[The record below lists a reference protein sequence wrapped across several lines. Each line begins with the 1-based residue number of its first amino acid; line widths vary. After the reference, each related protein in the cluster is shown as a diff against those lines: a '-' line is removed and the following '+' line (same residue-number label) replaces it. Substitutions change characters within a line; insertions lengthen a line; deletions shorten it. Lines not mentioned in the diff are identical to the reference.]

1 MRISTASGS
10 PKKAT
15 APIDESPDFDSAQLP
30 ETDTFRA
37 WVRNSAEALGLPVT
51 RLSIASGMSLNTLS
65 RFLRC
70 EGSEIQLGSARRV
83 EAELRARAKER
94 GETLPGVGQ

>member
-1 MRISTASGS
+1 MRNTTPSGS
-10 PKKAT
+10 LKKA
-15 APIDESPDFDSAQLP
+15 AVPPEQSPDLDSAQLP
-30 ETDTFRA
+30 ETDSFRA
-37 WVRNSAEALGLPVT
+37 WVRSSVEALGLPVT
-51 RLSIASGMSLNTLS
+51 RLSLASGMSLNTLS

-94 GETLPGVGQ
+94 GATLPGVGQ